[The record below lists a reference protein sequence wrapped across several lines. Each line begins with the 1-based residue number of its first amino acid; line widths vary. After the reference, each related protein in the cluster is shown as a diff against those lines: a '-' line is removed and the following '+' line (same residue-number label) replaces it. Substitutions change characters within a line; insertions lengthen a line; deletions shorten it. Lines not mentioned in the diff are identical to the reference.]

1 MVTALVPL
9 VALFPTAQTLIVVQV
24 LAVAVAAVPLALLA
38 REFGLDA
45 RSVNLLAIAYLLSP
59 AAQGLTYDNFS
70 ENVFV
75 PLLAL
80 CGALCARRRSL
91 WWTLVFAQLLMGLK
105 EDEILFVLWFGAAC
119 AIWWD
124 RRIGVALATLA
135 VIVPTYAAAFGS
147 SSAPCGVRPSDP
159 GYSLRIFSRV
169 RRRWSCCCSRRL
181 HLRRS
186 S

>member
-1 MVTALVPL
+1 MGPISGPICRRSSTCSTGRRGTTGSGSAFSVHDSWVLTALVPL

-45 RSVNLLAIAYLLSP
+45 RSANLLAIAYLLSP

-91 WWTLVFAQLLMGLK
+91 WWTLVCAQLLMGLK
-105 EDEILFVLWFGAAC
+105 EDRDPLRAVVRGGVCDLVGPADRGGARDA
-119 AIWWD
+119 
-124 RRIGVALATLA
+124 RGR
-135 VIVPTYAAAFGS
+135 
-147 SSAPCGVRPSDP
+147 
-159 GYSLRIFSRV
+159 
-169 RRRWSCCCSRRL
+169 
-181 HLRRS
+181 
-186 S
+186 